1 MNTTSYEYDL
11 KKYNEVVSRISSYS
25 FHMIF
30 TRIRIGRMEYDLV
43 YDTTLYDLVV
53 FGTPDAMSIF
63 SSIQT
68 AVDRQTVRLR
78 PVHST

>member
-53 FGTPDAMSIF
+53 FGTPGAIISF
-63 SSIQT
+63 
-68 AVDRQTVRLR
+68 RLDYMEI
-78 PVHST
+78 T

>member
-25 FHMIF
+25 FYMIF

-43 YDTTLYDLVV
+43 YNTTLYDLVV
-53 FGTPDAMSIF
+53 FGTSGHEIGCDKFNP
-63 SSIQT
+63 
-68 AVDRQTVRLR
+68 
-78 PVHST
+78 